1 MPFESEVIPL
11 FIGGVYLVSLLELV
25 IGCALLKGEK
35 ATREYWIGHV
45 VSMTIAMVFLIRCI
59 FGSRLGIDVTRAYGD
74 ASPWNSVNIGLF
86 GMCWAI
92 SAGFLL
98 AMIGSKTKKS

>member
-35 ATREYWIGHV
+35 ATRGCWIGHV

-59 FGSRLGIDVTRAYGD
+59 LEADWALMSRAHTEMRLHGTLSILAC
-74 ASPWNSVNIGLF
+74 SV
-86 GMCWAI
+86 C
-92 SAGFLL
+92 AGQSVQGFF
-98 AMIGSKTKKS
+98 